1 MMNTP
6 RPEVVGTRA
15 FLIAAALL
23 FFGSAA
29 VTLAW
34 CGSMS
39 SMPGMPWMVMP
50 EQTWPGATA
59 TFAGMWSVMMVTMM
73 LPVFTP
79 ALLRYRQATGLR
91 DGRRLKALTALAALA
106 YFTVWI
112 LSGLAIFPLGVGLA
126 ELQMRLPWLARLVPW
141 IASFTL
147 LMAGIAQLSAWKSR
161 QLDCCRQ
168 TIRPSFA
175 RPAAARTAWGH
186 GLRLGLR
193 CWHCCAPLTA
203 VLLVL
208 CVMDLR
214 AMAAV
219 TVAIALERLAP
230 ASQRVA
236 SLIGIAVIA
245 LGFMQLLSAL

>member
-6 RPEVVGTRA
+6 RPEVAGTRA
-15 FLIAAALL
+15 LLAAAALL
-23 FFGSAA
+23 FLGSVA

-34 CGSMS
+34 CGSMA

-50 EQTWPGATA
+50 EQTWPGANA
-59 TFAGMWSVMMVTMM
+59 DFVGMWSVMMVAMM
-73 LPVFTP
+73 LPVFAP

-91 DGRRLKALTALAALA
+91 DGQRLQGLTAVAALG
-106 YFTVWI
+106 YFSVWM
-112 LSGLAIFPLGVGLA
+112 LSGLAIFPLGIGLA
-126 ELQMRLPWLARLVPW
+126 ALPMRLQPLIMMV
-141 IASFTL
+141 
-147 LMAGIAQLSAWKSR
+147 AGVAQLGAWKSR
-161 QLDCCRQ
+161 QLACCRQ
-168 TIRPSFA
+168 AMRPSFA
-175 RPAAARTAWGH
+175 RPAAPRTAWRH

-193 CWHCCAPLTA
+193 CFYCCAPLTV

-208 CVMDLR
+208 GVMDLR

-219 TVAIALERLAP
+219 TVAIGLERLVP

-245 LGFMQLLSAL
+245 IGLFQLLSAL